1 MVTTCTRQST
11 HLQDEV
17 QRVASSRSESEDGVG
32 GLNVQHL
39 VVLTGV
45 LPGEGVE
52 EGGRETGRDLGLQ
65 VVRCTGGE
73 PLQVNN

>member
-1 MVTTCTRQST
+1 MWYPHYQST
-11 HLQDEV
+11 DLKDEV

-32 GLNVQHL
+32 WLDVQHL

-45 LPGEGVE
+45 LPGEGVQ

-65 VVRCTGGE
+65 VVRRTGRE
-73 PLQVNN
+73 PLQVHN